1 MGAAEVGNRTLS
13 GRTAIVTGS
22 SSGIGLAI
30 ARHFADAGAKVM
42 MNGIED
48 EAELEDLLANLDA
61 EHGAAMAYTKADLS
75 TPEGVKKLCNAG
87 EDRFGPIDILVNNA
101 GVQHVSPIEDFPAA
115 KWEFILALNLSAAF
129 YAIQQLFSSMK
140 ERGWGRIIN
149 IASIHGLVASPYKV
163 AYIAAKHGIVG
174 LTKTIALEGA
184 ESGVTCNAICP
195 GYVYTPLVEKQIDD
209 QAKAHGIPK
218 ENVVREIILER
229 QPSKRFVETEEIAAM
244 ALLLAGPSGASFN
257 GAAIPIDGAWIAQ

>member
-1 MGAAEVGNRTLS
+1 MSAAENGNRPLS
-13 GRTAIVTGS
+13 GRSAIVTGS

-30 ARHFADAGAKVM
+30 AQCFATAGAKVM

-48 EAELEDLLANLDA
+48 EADVADLMASLSA
-61 EHGAAMAYTKADLS
+61 EHAEALAYTQADLS
-75 TPEGVKKLCNAG
+75 KPEGVSHLCRAA
-87 EDRFGPIDILVNNA
+87 EEQFGPIDILVNNA
-101 GVQHVSPIEDFPAA
+101 GVQHVSPIEEFPPT

-140 ERGWGRIIN
+140 GRGWGRIIN
-149 IASIHGLVASPYKV
+149 VASIHGLVASPYKV

-218 ENVVREIILER
+218 EDVVREIILER

-244 ALLLAGPSGASFN
+244 ALLLAGPAGASIN